1 METDQEAL
9 ITMFNKD
16 KEFEFVMI
24 TGNETA
30 LDEQRQK
37 TVSVPSQSGVAVS
50 FIIRAVKVGSITI
63 KVTGT
68 TDVAGDGVEKQL
80 IVEPEGITQYMNQAV
95 LIDLTKNSKIETNL
109 RIRIP
114 ENAVKDSA
122 KVECSAVG
130 DLLGP
135 TLENIDK
142 LM

>member
-68 TDVAGDGVEKQL
+68 TDVAGDGIEKQL

-109 RIRIP
+109 SIRIP